1 MSKPSNILPTPGLA
15 EAGGPRLR
23 GAGAR
28 PGGGHHRGG
37 GGAGA
42 GLAGGEWGIPSYCT
56 VF

>member
-28 PGGGHHRGG
+28 LGGGHPRGG

-42 GLAGGEWGIPSYCT
+42 GPAGGEWGIPNYCT
-56 VF
+56 VL